1 MVTAPKRTCKLL
13 HLIATPIVTIMTT
26 ITSSDDNTDNN
37 INSDIV
43 NSNKI
48 FAIANDSYS
57 MNVDNNI
64 DIDNV
69 KSKKIFAIANDSY
82 SMNDDNSTVRI
93 NKLAAES
100 MTTQKTRTPATTQH
114 TTAN

>member
-26 ITSSDDNTDNN
+26 ITSCDDNNDNN
-37 INSDIV
+37 INIDNV
-43 NSNKI
+43 NSNKMI
-48 FAIANDSYS
+48 
-57 MNVDNNI
+57 
-64 DIDNV
+64 
-69 KSKKIFAIANDSY
+69 AIANDSY
-82 SMNDDNSTVRI
+82 SMNDDNSIVRI

-100 MTTQKTRTPATTQH
+100 MTTQKTRTPATTQQ

>member
-26 ITSSDDNTDNN
+26 ITSSDDNNDNN
-37 INSDIV
+37 ITIDNV

-48 FAIANDSYS
+48 I
-57 MNVDNNI
+57 
-64 DIDNV
+64 
-69 KSKKIFAIANDSY
+69 AIANDSY
-82 SMNDDNSTVRI
+82 SMNDDDSNVRI